1 MQLIRITCVCVCV
14 FVGTGDPCDCARL
27 RSKSEVDGWL
37 CSKTG
42 MTGLPGESI
51 STLLMKRR
59 PLANR
64 IDEFLDG
71 CCMQGC
77 SHRFTGDT
85 PFIRR
90 LNSKPPCFSAKD
102 QDAACCTFATGNGV

>member
-1 MQLIRITCVCVCV
+1 MCVCV
-14 FVGTGDPCDCARL
+14 FVGTGA
-27 RSKSEVDGWL
+27 SKSEVDSWL

-64 IDEFLDG
+64 IDEHFLRVAA
-71 CCMQGC
+71 CKVL
-77 SHRFTGDT
+77 HRFTGDT